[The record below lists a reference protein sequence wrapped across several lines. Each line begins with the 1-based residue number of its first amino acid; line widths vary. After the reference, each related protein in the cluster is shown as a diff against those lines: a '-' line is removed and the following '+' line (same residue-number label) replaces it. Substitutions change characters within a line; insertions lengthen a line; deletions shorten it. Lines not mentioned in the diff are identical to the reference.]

1 MMAGLLGGPLLWAAP
16 PPPVGLTAA
25 PKPAEGFTASQ
36 QGLPPELVISDQP
49 PLDQQT
55 EALQQ
60 MTAWV
65 EQNRPKLGWWDKA
78 KSVFGGGNRVPLV
91 NLSQLTLF
99 ADSLQGKPIAV
110 EGLLEQGEAEDRAA
124 LLGETAGA
132 VACRLTFAPG
142 MIREGLPEEL
152 KGLPVRA
159 EGVAEILASG
169 MVSVRV
175 QKLQPGGA
183 LAYLRLGRIYEI
195 QEDYS
200 AATKAYQA
208 GSALAMS
215 ENYLIG
221 AFGATRAAELTHQYL
236 NDDKVAKKLYASTWN
251 TYTRRGPGDLP
262 LYYTWKQQADQTW
275 EKLSVSVAIA
285 GELQALEEQGFWYK
299 LVHFFVVVSAG
310 NAGLGLLLL
319 ALVTRML
326 VYPLTKKQLAS
337 ARDMQ
342 RLQPQ
347 MKKLQE
353 KHKGDKQKFQEE
365 FWKLCQEHGV
375 NPLGGCLPLLIQM
388 PLLYFVYM
396 GIRAY
401 IVNLDQQSFLW
412 VSSLAQPDL
421 ALLLLYTVSQ
431 IAFGKLTQ
439 QQNPA
444 ASMDP
449 QQRQQQ
455 KMMTY
460 MMPVMFF
467 FLFQSFP
474 AGFMLYW
481 LGTNVVYIGQQLWYN
496 RTAGS
501 SDAAP
506 APAKKGGGWLAGLVA
521 GDTNPTSEQ
530 DKMASQSY
538 QQKKA
543 AAEGKMASKEEAG
556 KRRKKRRW
564 TRQ

>member
-1 MMAGLLGGPLLWAAP
+1 MVVGLLCSVGLGADP
-16 PPPVGLTAA
+16 PPPPGLTAA
-25 PKPAEGFTASQ
+25 PAAAEGLVASQ
-36 QGLPPELVISDQP
+36 EGLPPALVISDQP
-49 PLDQQT
+49 PLDQQIQT
-55 EALQQ
+55 LQQ
-60 MTAWV
+60 MTAWI
-65 EQNRPKLGWWDKA
+65 ERNRPKLGFWDKV
-78 KSVFGGGNRVPLV
+78 KGFFGGGDRVPLV
-91 NLSQLTLF
+91 NLSQLETF
-99 ADSLQGKPIAV
+99 ADTLQGRLIAV
-110 EGLLEQGEAEDRAA
+110 EGLLAQEEPGDEATLR
-124 LLGETAGA
+124 GETAGS
-132 VACRLTFAPG
+132 VACRLSFAPG

-169 MVSVRV
+169 IVSVRV
-175 QKLQPGGA
+175 QELQPGGA

-195 QEDYS
+195 QEDYL
-200 AATKAYQA
+200 AAIKAYQQ

-215 ENYLIG
+215 ENYLLG
-221 AFGATRAAELTHQYL
+221 AFGATRKAELTKEYL
-236 NDDKVAKKLYASTWN
+236 NDDKAAKKLYASTWN

-275 EKLSVSVAIA
+275 ERLPVSVAIA

-299 LVHFFVVVSAG
+299 LVHAFVVAAAG
-310 NAGLGLLLL
+310 NAALGLLLL

-353 KHKGDKQKFQEE
+353 KHKGDKQKFQAE

-401 IVNLDQQSFLW
+401 IVNLDGHSFLW
-412 VSSLAQPDL
+412 VNSLAQPDL

-455 KMMTY
+455 QMMTY
-460 MMPVMFF
+460 MMPIMFF

-501 SDAAP
+501 SEAA
-506 APAKKGGGWLAGLVA
+506 ATPAKKGGWLAKLTA
-521 GDTNPTSEQ
+521 ADTNPTSEK
-530 DKMASQSY
+530 DKAAPRSY

-543 AAEGKMASKEEAG
+543 ATEGKMTSKEEAS

-564 TRQ
+564 TRR